1 MSFTSLGQKQTNPWG
16 QNFIHLCHFGQF
28 AASYFPLNHFLTV
41 FIKQYGDQICSCPKI
56 GNGQTRFII
65 YLTFVDL
72 ESPVLRNKFQDK
84 QTFGSGED
92 FKRFLPYMSMGQSWS
107 CDLDRDLDH
116 LYKLLFPFPRRR
128 HIEFGFDW
136 LRCFRRCLQIW
147 FIIYVRGPGPEADNS
162 PGSFF
167 CI

>member
-1 MSFTSLGQKQTNPWG
+1 M
-16 QNFIHLCHFGQF
+16 
-28 AASYFPLNHFLTV
+28 
-41 FIKQYGDQICSCPKI
+41 
-56 GNGQTRFII
+56 
-65 YLTFVDL
+65 
-72 ESPVLRNKFQDK
+72 LRNKFQDK

-167 CI
+167 LYIKFYERRPFAIGSFVPIDFPLK